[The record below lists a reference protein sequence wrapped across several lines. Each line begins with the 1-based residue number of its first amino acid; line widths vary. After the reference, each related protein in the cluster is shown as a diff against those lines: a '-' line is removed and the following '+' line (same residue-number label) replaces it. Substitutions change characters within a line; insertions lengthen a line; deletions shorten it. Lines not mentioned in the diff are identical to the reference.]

1 MPTRRG
7 DGVSDK
13 SARIEGARAGAPHRS
28 PTSDVAWKHDCEQ
41 ANETLH
47 LFSKFWRSKPYPHS
61 AINLAVETLHRND
74 ITNQRQSFIPHYSS
88 PPIQDNLTL
97 LTFY

>member
-28 PTSDVAWKHDCEQ
+28 PTSDVAWKHDYEQ

-47 LFSKFWRSKPYPHS
+47 QSSIGTWQMNPY
-61 AINLAVETLHRND
+61 
-74 ITNQRQSFIPHYSS
+74 ITSS
-88 PPIQDNLTL
+88 
-97 LTFY
+97 

>member
-1 MPTRRG
+1 MPTQRG

-28 PTSDVAWKHDCEQ
+28 PTSDVTWKHDCEQ

-47 LFSKFWRSKPYPHS
+47 RNSKFWRTKLYTK
-61 AINLAVETLHRND
+61 AA
-74 ITNQRQSFIPHYSS
+74 
-88 PPIQDNLTL
+88 
-97 LTFY
+97 

>member
-7 DGVSDK
+7 DGISDK

-28 PTSDVAWKHDCEQ
+28 PTTQFICECRYEK

-47 LFSKFWRSKPYPHS
+47 NSSIHTWQMKPFRVLESIFTPKTPSPTHS
-61 AINLAVETLHRND
+61 LTHLPTRN
-74 ITNQRQSFIPHYSS
+74 T
-88 PPIQDNLTL
+88 
-97 LTFY
+97 